1 MYKITI
7 YHYHGESRVFEMQTG
22 YKHLQEIEAQS
33 VNEVAEIA
41 GKIFLT
47 GLNVMMYHVGD
58 NSNTILFIDDKNFK
72 QR

>member
-7 YHYHGESRVFEMQTG
+7 YHYHGESKSIENQSG

-41 GKIFLT
+41 NKIYLT

-58 NSNTILFIDDKNFK
+58 NSNTILFIDTKNFR

>member
-7 YHYHGESRVFEMQTG
+7 YHYHGESKIFENQTG
-22 YKHLQEIEAQS
+22 YKHQEEIEADS

-41 GKIFLT
+41 NKIYLT
-47 GLNVMMYHVGD
+47 GLNVMMYHVGN